1 MPSKHDPLAVLAASV
16 ADAQRQVEAFVR
28 SLAKTKADAPKLAS
42 RCPVQPA
49 GVALT
54 SFGLTTAPGI
64 GPTTAERRAKADAEA
79 EQARRD
85 ALPAEVATWADRL
98 TFAEREALAA
108 VQRFYAANGNVSVAI
123 NRADL
128 AAQLRTTPEAAEAL
142 LNKLAAA
149 GAVERSLRFQSGP
162 RYRPIASPPAPMR
175 ATKSATPQRR
185 PDVSALPRLR
195 SALGVRPRQ

>member
-1 MPSKHDPLAVLAASV
+1 MAPKPDPLAALAATI
-16 ADAQRQVEAFVR
+16 ADVERRVSALSR
-28 SLAKTKADAPKLAS
+28 SLASTKADTPKPAPK
-42 RCPVQPA
+42 RPVQPA
-49 GVALT
+49 EVALT

-64 GPTTAERRAKADAEA
+64 GPTAAERRAKADAEA

-85 ALPAEVATWADRL
+85 ALPETVATWADRL

-108 VQRFYAANGNVSVAI
+108 VQSMFAANGAVPVAI

-128 AAQLRTTPEAAEAL
+128 AAHLRTTPEAAEAL
-142 LNKLAAA
+142 LNKLCIA

-162 RYRPIASPPAPMR
+162 RYRPVASPPAPTH
-175 ATKSATPQRR
+175 ATKSSTPQRR
-185 PDVSALPRLR
+185 PDLSALPRLR